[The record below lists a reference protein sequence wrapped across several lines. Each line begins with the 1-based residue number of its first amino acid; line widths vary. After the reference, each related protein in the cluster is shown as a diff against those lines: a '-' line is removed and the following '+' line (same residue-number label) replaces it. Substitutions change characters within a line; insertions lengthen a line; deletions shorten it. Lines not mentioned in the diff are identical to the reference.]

1 MMQSPD
7 DSSTPPRSCVGHPGS
22 SGTSVS
28 ITTDVP
34 YGEPGDDARLLDVY
48 DPPAGDG
55 ARPAVL
61 VIHGGGWTAGGFDRR
76 SMAAIAQHLAEAGYV
91 VFNATYRLMTG
102 EPGVNAWPIQLLDVQ
117 RAVRWV
123 RANADVFGVDPQ
135 RLAALGH
142 SAGGHLAAFLGV
154 RGTVDWSDSTAQQFA
169 SRVQCVV
176 NLSGDM
182 DLTQAYPAAFDHQI
196 ACNLLGGTLAEVPH
210 QYRDASPL
218 TWVNAESAPFLIVHA
233 VTDDVNVFAHARA
246 MATALQAASVETTLV
261 ALARGDHGTT
271 LEWTVSGPWILAF
284 LASHLQPH
292 R

>member
-1 MMQSPD
+1 MTQPPD
-7 DSSTPPRSCVGHPGS
+7 DSSTPARPGVGHPGA

-28 ITTDVP
+28 IMTDVP
-34 YGEPGDDARLLDVY
+34 YGEPEDAARLLDVY
-48 DPPAGDG
+48 QPPASDYP
-55 ARPAVL
+55 RPAVL
-61 VIHGGGWTAGGFDRR
+61 VLHGGGWTTGGFDRR
-76 SMAAIAQHLAEAGYV
+76 SMAAIAQHLAGAGYV

-102 EPGVNAWPIQLLDVQ
+102 EPGVNAWPTQLHDVQ

-123 RANADVFGVDPQ
+123 RANAESYGVDPQ

-154 RGTVDWSDSTAQQFA
+154 RGTVDWSDPTASQYL

-182 DLTQAYPAAFDHQI
+182 DLAQVYPAAFDHQI
-196 ACNLLGGTLAEVPH
+196 ARNLLGGTLEEVAH

-233 VTDDVNVFAHARA
+233 VTDDVNRFAHAQV
-246 MATALQAASVETTLV
+246 MAAALQAASVEHTLV
-261 ALARGDHGTT
+261 ALARGDHGTS
-271 LEWTVSGPWILAF
+271 LDWSVSGSWILTF
-284 LASHLQPH
+284 LDRHLQPV